1 LSHKRS
7 SIDEPNRSLKKIKI
21 IEEQFIKSDI
31 SLNNTFNENVIFPTI
46 VNQQSIPINNK
57 EESTLKIDEIGSSFN
72 SSDDPNPI
80 SSPKTNKIQQDNFK
94 NELPSQVS
102 NDKLDEPPEK
112 TLNIPID
119 HQSMIPIP
127 SILSNI
133 TKSSCV
139 SSSITNESLNL
150 FDSRSITTHKH
161 LSHHFPQ
168 IPTPDHNL
176 FTSHHQHFPYPFF
189 APPPP
194 GNINLSTT
202 KTKRKSY
209 FLN

>member
-1 LSHKRS
+1 M
-7 SIDEPNRSLKKIKI
+7 KKIKI
-21 IEEQFIKSDI
+21 IEEQIIKSDI
-31 SLNNTFNENVIFPTI
+31 SLNNTFNENVISSTI
-46 VNQQSIPINNK
+46 VNQQSIPMNNT

-102 NDKLDEPPEK
+102 NDKSDEPSEK
-112 TLNIPID
+112 TLID
-119 HQSMIPIP
+119 HQSMISIP
-127 SILSNI
+127 TILSNI
-133 TKSSCV
+133 TKPSCISS
-139 SSSITNESLNL
+139 
-150 FDSRSITTHKH
+150 SITTHKH
-161 LSHHFPQ
+161 LSTSMHHFPQ

-202 KTKRKSY
+202 KKKRKSY